1 MILET
6 ERLYLRH
13 LQLDD
18 ALRMSEYRNKPE
30 VAQYQSWT
38 TYSKEDAFRR
48 IQQCLLVKS
57 LNQIKSDYHL
67 AVVKKDDNLLIG
79 DIFVEILNTKVFV
92 LGYTLD
98 SNYWSMGYASE
109 IVDAFCQFMKN
120 KYDFKKVMC
129 YVYYDNVRSKKLL
142 KRLHFVKFDESYY
155 YNDEGY
161 VKKLR

>member
-13 LQLDD
+13 LQFDD
-18 ALRMSEYRNKPE
+18 AMRMSEYRNKPE
-30 VAQYQSWT
+30 VAEYQSWT
-38 TYSKEDAFRR
+38 TYSKEDAMRR

-57 LNQIKSDYHL
+57 LNQVKSDYHL
-67 AVVKKDDNLLIG
+67 AIVKKKDNLLIG
-79 DIFVEILNTKVFV
+79 DIFVEILNAKVFV

-98 SNYWSMGYASE
+98 SDYWSMGYASE
-109 IVDAFCQFMKN
+109 MVEAFCQYMK
-120 KYDFKKVMC
+120 KEYGFKKVMC